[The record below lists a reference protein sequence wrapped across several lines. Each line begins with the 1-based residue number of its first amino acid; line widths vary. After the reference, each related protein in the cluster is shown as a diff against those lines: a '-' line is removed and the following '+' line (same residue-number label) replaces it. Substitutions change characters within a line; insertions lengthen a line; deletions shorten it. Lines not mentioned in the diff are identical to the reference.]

1 MFYWSLTEIIWRYL
15 IESQVTDWQI
25 FIDNEMAWILS
36 GLNFS
41 APLSRWKSICP
52 YKRLSEIYL
61 VLPNL
66 TGLGRIEIDHH
77 LSVTCVG
84 SAGLQ
89 FIYLAGG
96 RLEENKKKRRF
107 HSCVIDD
114 APPIPRLLFFYLLR
128 LAALPRPSPFF
139 FLSKGERANTL
150 IDLSLVVL
158 FLFLFFYMPAAV
170 CWPQPPPPRVAPPA
184 NHWACLSGPSRVY
197 RVSSRF
203 QQMIHQI
210 LPFSARL
217 AIVRRGWNID
227 FLPAIHCESG
237 KTPVEAIP
245 ILNSPFKPSKTL

>member
-25 FIDNEMAWILS
+25 FIDNEMAWIFS

-41 APLSRWKSICP
+41 APLSRWKSICH

-96 RLEENKKKRRF
+96 RLEENKKKEDSIAVWLMMRHLFLGSSSFICCVLLLFLVPHLFFFFQREKEQILSLICHSSFFFCFFFFICRRPF
-107 HSCVIDD
+107 VGPSL
-114 APPIPRLLFFYLLR
+114 PRLGSH
-128 LAALPRPSPFF
+128 LP
-139 FLSKGERANTL
+139 L
-150 IDLSLVVL
+150 ITELV
-158 FLFLFFYMPAAV
+158 
-170 CWPQPPPPRVAPPA
+170 
-184 NHWACLSGPSRVY
+184 
-197 RVSSRF
+197 
-203 QQMIHQI
+203 
-210 LPFSARL
+210 
-217 AIVRRGWNID
+217 
-227 FLPAIHCESG
+227 
-237 KTPVEAIP
+237 
-245 ILNSPFKPSKTL
+245 

>member
-41 APLSRWKSICP
+41 APLSRWKSICH

-96 RLEENKKKRRF
+96 RLEENKKKEDSIAVWLMMRHLFLGSSSFICCVLLLFLVPHLFFSFKGRKSKYSHWFVTRRSF
-107 HSCVIDD
+107 SVSFFLY
-114 APPIPRLLFFYLLR
+114 AGGRLL
-128 LAALPRPSPFF
+128 APASP
-139 FLSKGERANTL
+139 A
-150 IDLSLVVL
+150 
-158 FLFLFFYMPAAV
+158 
-170 CWPQPPPPRVAPPA
+170 
-184 NHWACLSGPSRVY
+184 SGRTSR
-197 RVSSRF
+197 
-203 QQMIHQI
+203 
-210 LPFSARL
+210 
-217 AIVRRGWNID
+217 
-227 FLPAIHCESG
+227 
-237 KTPVEAIP
+237 
-245 ILNSPFKPSKTL
+245 

>member
-41 APLSRWKSICP
+41 APLSRWKSICH

-139 FLSKGERANTL
+139 FFQREKEQ
-150 IDLSLVVL
+150 ILSLICHSS
-158 FLFLFFYMPAAV
+158 FFFCFFFFICRRPFV
-170 CWPQPPPPRVAPPA
+170 
-184 NHWACLSGPSRVY
+184 GPS
-197 RVSSRF
+197 
-203 QQMIHQI
+203 
-210 LPFSARL
+210 LPRL
-217 AIVRRGWNID
+217 GSH
-227 FLPAIHCESG
+227 LPLITEL
-237 KTPVEAIP
+237 V
-245 ILNSPFKPSKTL
+245 

>member
-1 MFYWSLTEIIWRYL
+1 
-15 IESQVTDWQI
+15 
-25 FIDNEMAWILS
+25 MAWILS

-41 APLSRWKSICP
+41 APLSRWKSICH

-139 FLSKGERANTL
+139 FFQREKEQ
-150 IDLSLVVL
+150 ILSLICHSS
-158 FLFLFFYMPAAV
+158 FFFCFFFFICRRPFV
-170 CWPQPPPPRVAPPA
+170 
-184 NHWACLSGPSRVY
+184 GPS
-197 RVSSRF
+197 
-203 QQMIHQI
+203 
-210 LPFSARL
+210 LPRL
-217 AIVRRGWNID
+217 GSH
-227 FLPAIHCESG
+227 LPLITEL
-237 KTPVEAIP
+237 V
-245 ILNSPFKPSKTL
+245 